1 MASFLLLLGI
11 LVENL
16 TLYISLPII
25 MAGNLHKEQMMNS
38 IIKNLVWL
46 LVAVVGAFYF
56 GMLALNTG
64 EEVSATWL
72 VIASVCIYMIGYR
85 FYSKYIA
92 EKVFELDDNR
102 ATPAVI
108 NNDGKDFVPT
118 NKVVLFGHH
127 FAAIAGAGP
136 LVGPILA
143 AQMGYLPSMIW
154 LLVGVVLA
162 GAVHDFTVLFI
173 SMRRN
178 GRSLGEIIKEEMGK
192 TTGSIAMV
200 GILFIMLII
209 VAILAMVV
217 VNALADSPWGLFTIA
232 MTIPIAVFMGIY
244 MRYLRPGRVG
254 EASVIGFIL
263 LLAALY
269 YGQALTDP
277 AHPWHDVFLLK
288 KTTLSLIII
297 GYGFIASILPVWL
310 LLAPRDYLSTFLK
323 IGVIVAMAIGILIV
337 NPALQMPKVTAFI
350 DGTGPVFAGSIFPF
364 LFITIACGAISG
376 FHALISSGTTPK
388 MVEKESHARPIG
400 YGSMLM
406 ESLVGIMALIAA
418 CILEPGLYFT
428 INSPLA
434 TLDPTAASAL
444 SADMNTIEQSVKTIL
459 QNGGFVLQPEM
470 LTNGHFVTMI
480 EETTKA
486 VGEPTLVAKTGGA
499 PTFAVGLTQIL
510 HEVAGGKESIA
521 FWYHFAILFE
531 ALFILTAVDAGTR
544 SGRFLIQDVL
554 GNVYKPMANTQS
566 VLWGVVASAICVAG
580 WGYLLYQGAIDP
592 QGGIFTL
599 WPLFGAS
606 NQMLAGIALLLGT
619 VVLFKMGKAKY
630 SWITILPAVWVLLT
644 TLYAAIQKLLPANGE
659 RVHDAVSHV
668 ATAQNQTAL
677 KEKALGF
684 ITKLQEMG
692 ADASTMLE
700 GKTLEEWQKVV
711 SKADILIH
719 NHTLDAI
726 LCAFFIF
733 VTLVVIGA
741 TIRICYLTAIGKGEK
756 FPLKEEPYQESKNFS
771 IQAH

>member
-1 MASFLLLLGI
+1 
-11 LVENL
+11 
-16 TLYISLPII
+16 
-25 MAGNLHKEQMMNS
+25 MMNS

-143 AQMGYLPSMIW
+143 AQMGYMPSMIW

-192 TTGSIAMV
+192 ATGTIAMV

-692 ADASTMLE
+692 ANASTILE

>member
-1 MASFLLLLGI
+1 
-11 LVENL
+11 
-16 TLYISLPII
+16 
-25 MAGNLHKEQMMNS
+25 MNS

-232 MTIPIAVFMGIY
+232 MTIPIAVFMGVY

-692 ADASTMLE
+692 ADASTILE

>member
-1 MASFLLLLGI
+1 
-11 LVENL
+11 
-16 TLYISLPII
+16 
-25 MAGNLHKEQMMNS
+25 MNS

-143 AQMGYLPSMIW
+143 AQMGYMPSMIW

-192 TTGSIAMV
+192 ATGTIAMV

-232 MTIPIAVFMGIY
+232 MTIPIAVFMGVY

-406 ESLVGIMALIAA
+406 ESLVGVMALIAA

-434 TLDPTAASAL
+434 TLDPAAASAL

-630 SWITILPAVWVLLT
+630 SWITILPAAWVLLT

-692 ADASTMLE
+692 ADASTILE

>member
-1 MASFLLLLGI
+1 
-11 LVENL
+11 
-16 TLYISLPII
+16 
-25 MAGNLHKEQMMNS
+25 MMNS

-192 TTGSIAMV
+192 ATGSIAMV

-232 MTIPIAVFMGIY
+232 MTIPIAVFMGVY

-406 ESLVGIMALIAA
+406 ESLVGVMALIAA

-434 TLDPTAASAL
+434 TLDPAAASAL

-630 SWITILPAVWVLLT
+630 SWITILPAAWVLLT

-692 ADASTMLE
+692 ADASTILE

>member
-1 MASFLLLLGI
+1 
-11 LVENL
+11 
-16 TLYISLPII
+16 
-25 MAGNLHKEQMMNS
+25 MNS

-143 AQMGYLPSMIW
+143 AQMGYMPSMIW

-192 TTGSIAMV
+192 ATGTIAMV

-232 MTIPIAVFMGIY
+232 MTIPIAVFMGVY

-434 TLDPTAASAL
+434 TLDPAAASAL

-692 ADASTMLE
+692 ADASTILE

>member
-1 MASFLLLLGI
+1 
-11 LVENL
+11 
-16 TLYISLPII
+16 
-25 MAGNLHKEQMMNS
+25 MNS

-232 MTIPIAVFMGIY
+232 MTIPIAVFMGVY

-406 ESLVGIMALIAA
+406 ESLVGVMALIAA

-692 ADASTMLE
+692 ADASTILE

>member
-1 MASFLLLLGI
+1 
-11 LVENL
+11 
-16 TLYISLPII
+16 
-25 MAGNLHKEQMMNS
+25 MMNS

-406 ESLVGIMALIAA
+406 ESLVGVMALIAA

-434 TLDPTAASAL
+434 TLDPAAASAL

-480 EETTKA
+480 EETRKA

-630 SWITILPAVWVLLT
+630 SWITILPAAWVLTT
-644 TLYAAIQKLLPANGE
+644 TLYAATQKLLPANGE

-692 ADASTMLE
+692 ADASTILE

>member
-1 MASFLLLLGI
+1 
-11 LVENL
+11 
-16 TLYISLPII
+16 

-143 AQMGYLPSMIW
+143 AQMGYMPSMIW

-192 TTGSIAMV
+192 ATGTIAMV

-232 MTIPIAVFMGIY
+232 MTIPIAVFMGVY

-434 TLDPTAASAL
+434 TLDPAAASAL

>member
-1 MASFLLLLGI
+1 
-11 LVENL
+11 
-16 TLYISLPII
+16 

-143 AQMGYLPSMIW
+143 AQMGYMPSMIW

-192 TTGSIAMV
+192 ATGTIAMV

-434 TLDPTAASAL
+434 TLDPAAASAL

>member
-1 MASFLLLLGI
+1 
-11 LVENL
+11 
-16 TLYISLPII
+16 
-25 MAGNLHKEQMMNS
+25 MNS

-143 AQMGYLPSMIW
+143 AQMGYMPSMIW

-192 TTGSIAMV
+192 ATGSIAMV

-232 MTIPIAVFMGIY
+232 MTIPIAVFMGVY

-323 IGVIVAMAIGILIV
+323 IGVIVAMAAGILLV
-337 NPALQMPKVTAFI
+337 NPTLQMPKVTAFI

-388 MVEKESHARPIG
+388 MVEKETHARPIG

-434 TLDPTAASAL
+434 TLDPAAASAL

>member
-1 MASFLLLLGI
+1 
-11 LVENL
+11 
-16 TLYISLPII
+16 
-25 MAGNLHKEQMMNS
+25 MNS

-143 AQMGYLPSMIW
+143 AQMGYMPSMIW

-192 TTGSIAMV
+192 ATGSIAMV

-232 MTIPIAVFMGIY
+232 MTIPIAVFMGVY

-323 IGVIVAMAIGILIV
+323 IGVIVAMAAGILLV
-337 NPALQMPKVTAFI
+337 NPTLQMPKVTAFI

>member
-1 MASFLLLLGI
+1 
-11 LVENL
+11 
-16 TLYISLPII
+16 
-25 MAGNLHKEQMMNS
+25 MNS

-143 AQMGYLPSMIW
+143 AQMGYMPSMIW

-192 TTGSIAMV
+192 ATGTIAMV

-388 MVEKESHARPIG
+388 MVEKETHARPIG

-406 ESLVGIMALIAA
+406 ESLVGVMALIAA

-434 TLDPTAASAL
+434 TLDPAAASAL

-459 QNGGFVLQPEM
+459 QNGGFVLQPET

-692 ADASTMLE
+692 ANASTMLE